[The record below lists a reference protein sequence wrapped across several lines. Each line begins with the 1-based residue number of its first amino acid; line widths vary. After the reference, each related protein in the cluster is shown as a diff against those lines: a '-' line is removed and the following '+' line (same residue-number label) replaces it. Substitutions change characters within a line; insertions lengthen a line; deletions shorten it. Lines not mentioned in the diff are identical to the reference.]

1 MFFPH
6 RKVIATLDQ
15 TRKDARKMRA
25 NIKNISKEYDDAKE
39 KTANLMHKLT
49 KRATILEKLKA
60 KVWFQNR

>member
-1 MFFPH
+1 M
-6 RKVIATLDQ
+6 IATLDQ

-60 KVWFQNR
+60 KVWF